1 MQALKLTITSR
12 SESGSVH
19 ATLEIDGNNTGALYL
34 TSAELKDLT
43 EILSGGVNSSETPAL
58 FTVED
63 SFDCNQ
69 EIDDDPWDD

>member
-1 MQALKLTITSR
+1 MQVIKLMITSR
-12 SESGSVH
+12 SETGSVH
-19 ATLEIDGNNTGALYL
+19 ATLEINGNNTGALYL
-34 TSAELKDLT
+34 TLDELETMTKIGT
-43 EILSGGVNSSETPAL
+43 SGSNEHDVV